1 MLIGWW
7 KKTINLPFCF
17 CSHGR
22 PASWLSALWL
32 PSAQTSALTWLE
44 PRRSSRFWPGQEFW
58 KGSSQKNQQW
68 WNRSE
73 PHLPASTLWTW
84 WESVSGLVDFFFFYA
99 FTNWPAFSKLIM
111 LHSGTRGRQ
120 DGRNGFSIAGTIC
133 PEAPAGRRRYEM
145 FFCSQNSLTDRSQD
159 KCK

>member
-7 KKTINLPFCF
+7 K
-17 CSHGR
+17 R
-22 PASWLSALWL
+22 PLISLFVFAVMGGPPPDWALSGC
-32 PSAQTSALTWLE
+32 QV
-44 PRRSSRFWPGQEFW
+44 PRHRHSPGWNQEGPAGFGPARSSGKVLSKRTNSGGTDQSHICRPLHSGH
-58 KGSSQKNQQW
+58 G
-68 WNRSE
+68 
-73 PHLPASTLWTW
+73 
-84 WESVSGLVDFFFFYA
+84 ESLVDFFFFYA